1 MLGLLRISMAV
12 DSHRLIR
19 LFKMYGLD
27 MPNKE
32 IADLFVL
39 EDRMLIKYNPLNPHT
54 AELNE
59 IVNETW
65 FILPEKAKK
74 HKLCH
79 KRENRPQTLSAAD
92 STKHL
97 PEKKYPNEAASAVQ
111 ETNNSSSAASDA
123 AAKTP
128 YWMLRLLPENERSDK
143 ALELI
148 RNHFKI
154 KFSSNQELER
164 KLDKINRFTKKVGS
178 EAADSFFYAIWA
190 TEAVDELTNDKVLKF
205 AEEIGS
211 KAALEFFEAIGN
223 TRAVEELTNEKVLST
238 KEFVKKIGSNVAEG
252 FFYAIGHT
260 KAVDELTSDRV
271 LSTKEFVKKIGSP
284 ASGGFFHTIG
294 YTKAVKEL
302 TSKEVLKFAEEMESN
317 AARGLFYAIGSN
329 NKAIDKIISKRVLK
343 FAEEIGSDPAWEFFQ
358 EIGSTKAVDELT
370 SDRVL
375 STKEFV
381 KKIGS
386 EAARG
391 FFAAI
396 GKTKAVKEFTSPSFL
411 AWGLELN
418 KDIREFLFTSK
429 ILKALLQIMLFSKSH
444 GLCGEK
450 GSPEE
455 DPLIKLI
462 GAESKEVHKINTNLG
477 YVSRLVQNLDYAEKR
492 GFGRVNLNMIN
503 KLNMKIQSAG
513 WNTIFVASA
522 SDFINSKED
531 FELLFS

>member
-164 KLDKINRFTKKVGS
+164 KLDKINRFTKRVGS

-190 TEAVDELTNDKVLKF
+190 TEAVDELSNDKVLKF
-205 AEEIGS
+205 AEGIGS

-223 TRAVEELTNEKVLST
+223 TRAVEELTNEK
-238 KEFVKKIGSNVAEG
+238 
-252 FFYAIGHT
+252 
-260 KAVDELTSDRV
+260 
-271 LSTKEFVKKIGSP
+271 
-284 ASGGFFHTIG
+284 
-294 YTKAVKEL
+294 
-302 TSKEVLKFAEEMESN
+302 
-317 AARGLFYAIGSN
+317 
-329 NKAIDKIISKRVLK
+329 
-343 FAEEIGSDPAWEFFQ
+343 
-358 EIGSTKAVDELT
+358 
-370 SDRVL
+370 VL